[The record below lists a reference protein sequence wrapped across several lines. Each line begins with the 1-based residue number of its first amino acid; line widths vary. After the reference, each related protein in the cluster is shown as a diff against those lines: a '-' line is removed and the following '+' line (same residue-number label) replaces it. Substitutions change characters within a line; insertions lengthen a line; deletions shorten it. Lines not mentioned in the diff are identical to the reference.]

1 MNFRFNQTLRMLAV
15 AGVIGSLAACGGGGG
30 GSPVITPPAEVI
42 TAPYKYV
49 FSFVNAL
56 DGKPITDEL
65 KIQFTGAS
73 ITSGEVL
80 DSNNNVIKV
89 GDNSLT
95 TTNGLFAAA
104 ANFNGTEDV
113 FTILGGNPD
122 KGWNTSGVQVL
133 GVASKPGEQVVTI
146 KLNKIGNAADIQA
159 STTLGIG
166 MVAGSTT
173 AAAGGVLP
181 AFTLTTT
188 DKTVT
193 NAEGSPESVGTAKIT
208 IPAGTIATD
217 AAGTPASG
225 ALKLTV
231 TKYSNSDVDALAAFP
246 GGFTPNALLAN
257 GTTASGNFV
266 TGGFAQFNITDATGK
281 AIKKFDR
288 DVTLTI
294 DLPKSSNNP
303 STGQPIKAGET
314 YPVWSFDETTGKW
327 VFEANGD
334 VQNKLGD
341 ANNFEVVF
349 KSTHLSYWNLDYFES
364 ANCTGTVN
372 IARNPAGDTRP
383 LNVDIVGVEGSRF
396 YRALYGV
403 TDSTQTLFYSPRIN
417 VNVTVKDSK
426 GNVVGRALDKNLC
439 TGVNVSTDPLPVIT
453 YATLQTNVTESCPD
467 GITGKRAVPTYVY
480 FYDNSMY
487 RGGYYAT
494 GTSTIGSIESGT
506 NGTLWVWNRFINQW
520 QTKSVAVTATTPPQN
535 INFPNLQCVTGSFT
549 PTGGVTGAQ

>member
-1 MNFRFNQTLRMLAV
+1 MEFRFNQTLKMLAV
-15 AGVIGSLAACGGGGG
+15 AGVIGSLAACGGGGGG

-56 DGKPITDEL
+56 DGKPITDAL
-65 KIQFTGAS
+65 TIQFTGAS

-80 DSNNNVIKV
+80 DSNNKVIKV
-89 GDNSLT
+89 GDSFT

-113 FTILGGNPD
+113 FTILGGNLA
-122 KGWNTSGVQVL
+122 KGWNTSGVQIL
-133 GVASKPGEQVVTI
+133 GVASKQGEQVVTI
-146 KLNKIGNAADIQA
+146 KLNKIGNAAAIQA
-159 STTLGIG
+159 DPTLGIG
-166 MVAGSTT
+166 MVASSTT
-173 AAAGGVLP
+173 AAAGGALP
-181 AFTLTTT
+181 AVTLTTT

-193 NAEGSPESVGTAKIT
+193 NAENKAESVGTATIT
-208 IPAGTIATD
+208 IPAGTVARD
-217 AAGTPASG
+217 ANNVPASG
-225 ALKLTV
+225 TLSLTV
-231 TKYSNSDVDALAAFP
+231 TKYANSDVDALAAFP
-246 GGFTPNALLAN
+246 GGFTPNAQLSN
-257 GTTASGNFV
+257 GTTTSGNFV
-266 TGGFAQFNITDATGK
+266 TGGFAQFNITDAAGK
-281 AIKKFDR
+281 AIKKFD
-288 DVTLTI
+288 TPIQLTI
-294 DLPKSSNNP
+294 DLPKTSKNP
-303 STGQPIKAGET
+303 TTGATIKAGDT
-314 YPVWSFDETTGKW
+314 YPVWSFDEATGKW
-327 VFEANGD
+327 VFEADGQ
-334 VQNKLGD
+334 VREKTPVD

-349 KSTHLSYWNLDYFES
+349 NSTHLSYWNLDYFES

-426 GNVVGRALDKNLC
+426 GNVVGSATNQNLC
-439 TGVNVSTDPLPVIT
+439 TGVTVNTQLPTVT
-453 YATLQTNVTESCPD
+453 YATLQTNVTESCRD
-467 GITGKRAVPTYVY
+467 GVTGKRAVPTYVY

-506 NGTLWVWNRFINQW
+506 NGTLWVWNRFTNQW
-520 QTKSVAVTATTPPQN
+520 QTSSVAVTAPTTTRN
-535 INFPNLQCVTGSFT
+535 INFPNLDCATGSVTGSI
-549 PTGGVTGAQ
+549 TGAQ